1 MHGDGGLTYF
11 HLFNKHYEMTLDSLN
26 TLGLPTQEHMD
37 TGSVMPRQAF
47 WKDIAMKENG
57 TYPKD
62 SQYIMQASTWYAQII
77 LANSIFATIEFNNK
91 VKKRSY
97 MDMATQHRIH
107 HLRASHNGDRR
118 LAHNNRVVSVRGIIA
133 LIVKFAYTNLEGGK
147 LVLGLPHLNVTFLMK
162 AKYIRVSFDQE
173 KGHLGYHL
181 RLTDKYFVLFSTETT
196 SSLTSFKI

>member
-1 MHGDGGLTYF
+1 
-11 HLFNKHYEMTLDSLN
+11 MTLDSLN
-26 TLGLPTQEHMD
+26 TLGLPTEEHMD

-107 HLRASHNGDRR
+107 HLRASQHGDRR
-118 LAHNNRVVSVRGIIA
+118 LAQQPSC
-133 LIVKFAYTNLEGGK
+133 LC
-147 LVLGLPHLNVTFLMK
+147 
-162 AKYIRVSFDQE
+162 
-173 KGHLGYHL
+173 
-181 RLTDKYFVLFSTETT
+181 
-196 SSLTSFKI
+196 